1 MFDKL
6 DSNILQ
12 KIWRTFFCLEVN
24 NILNSQVLFVDFGR
38 HGGIFSLDFFF
49 ILPRLLLIVFGAA
62 LAIFCSEEKSLVYLP
77 KTLSFLFC
85 GEVAFFFLS

>member
-6 DSNILQ
+6 DSNIVQ

-49 ILPRLLLIVFGAA
+49 HFAKAFVDCVWCRTGN
-62 LAIFCSEEKSLVYLP
+62 
-77 KTLSFLFC
+77 FLFRREISC
-85 GEVAFFFLS
+85 LFAQNFVVSVLRRGGIFFP